1 MINKIVTET
10 KELLFDKCNFEFS
23 NIEIE
28 KQSSEYCA
36 YRFEIN
42 KQKILFRS
50 AKITPTKMGQFV
62 TLWKRKNEKSCIEPF
77 EISDNIDLFVI
88 NVKTET
94 NFGQFVF
101 PKSVLVE
108 QGIITDKKEGKRGIR
123 VYPIWDLTESKQAKK
138 TQKWQLDYFINIP
151 SNKTLNINRAK
162 LLYKDNSSVI
172 K

>member
-1 MINKIVTET
+1 MNEILIKT
-10 KELLFDKCNFEFS
+10 KELLYDQCNFEFS

-28 KQSSEYCA
+28 KESSEYCA

-50 AKITPTKMGQFV
+50 AKITPIKVGGFV
-62 TLWKRKNEKSCIEPF
+62 TLWKRKNEKSSIAPF
-77 EISDNIDLFVI
+77 EISEDIDLFVI

-94 NFGQFVF
+94 DFGQFVF

-108 QGIITDKKEGKRGIR
+108 QGIITNKKEGKRAIR